1 MAGLLFFALKI
12 CAVAVLICGL
22 ISAIIAKFWV
32 WIRPTI
38 ERQKV
43 AYFSARILPCSIAL
57 IALIAFAIDAFNP
70 DPVSGPQVQGG
81 LIIVMVVLG
90 LVVLGI
96 PVGYASARI
105 ALALSKP
112 K

>member
-1 MAGLLFFALKI
+1 MAGLLFFAFKI
-12 CAVAVLICGL
+12 CAAAVLICGL

-32 WIRPTI
+32 WLRPTI

-43 AYFSARILPCSIAL
+43 AFFSACILPCSVAL
-57 IALIAFAIDAFNP
+57 IALVAFALVAFDP

>member
-1 MAGLLFFALKI
+1 MAGLLFFAFKI
-12 CAVAVLICGL
+12 CAAAVLICGL

-32 WIRPTI
+32 WLRPTI

-43 AYFSARILPCSIAL
+43 AFFSARILPCSIAL
-57 IALIAFAIDAFNP
+57 IALIAFAIVSFNP
-70 DPVSGPQVQGG
+70 DPVSGPQASGG
-81 LIIVMVVLG
+81 LIIKIVVLG
-90 LVVLGI
+90 LVFLGI
-96 PVGYASARI
+96 PVGDASARI

>member
-1 MAGLLFFALKI
+1 MAGFLFVAFKI
-12 CAVAVLICGL
+12 CAAAVLICGL

-32 WIRPTI
+32 WLRPTI

-43 AYFSARILPCSIAL
+43 AFFSACIVPCP
-57 IALIAFAIDAFNP
+57 IALIAFAIDSFNP
-70 DPVSGPQVQGG
+70 DPVSGPQAVGG
-81 LIIVMVVLG
+81 LIIVIVVLG

-96 PVGYASARI
+96 PFGYASARI